1 MPPDCG
7 QSFQSLCF
15 RADLSGVASVSFTNL
30 CVLSEKKLECW
41 SFFFFFFLDKVWKR
55 VVEVDLR
62 LR

>member
-41 SFFFFFFLDKVWKR
+41 SFFFFFFFWIKFGKGLLKWI
-55 VVEVDLR
+55 
-62 LR
+62 